1 MARRPVTPAA
11 KRPGRVKRLTERV
24 GLGTLMTIGVAVIE
38 RRLRK
43 AMRRRRAA

>member
-1 MARRPVTPAA
+1 MARGAVP

-24 GLGTLMTIGVAVIE
+24 VLGTLMTIGVVVIE

-43 AMRRRRAA
+43 AARKRNAG